1 MKKTLLVLFLVF
13 ALVGLVYAVDIQF
26 WHAMGGERIEYFE
39 NVAKEFE
46 ALHPDINVNVQFNG
60 SYRDNLNKTI
70 AAVNSGTPPNVVQVF
85 EIGTQMMIDGGIIV
99 PVQDLMDNDPTFDP
113 GIFLTPITNYYT
125 VGGKLYSIPFN
136 SSTAIMYYNKTMFE
150 EAGLDPD
157 SPPRTFDDFIEVCK
171 ALTVKDANG
180 NIEQTGFTWPL
191 HSWFIEQLLAAQN
204 APLVNNGNGRDGR
217 PTECVL
223 NNPAGLTIFE
233 WLNTLAEGGYLI
245 NTKFEDWS
253 AARNLFMSQKA
264 GILFDSTSNVASHKA
279 NAAENGY
286 ELGTCFLPKP
296 ADAPS
301 GGAVI
306 GGASLWIIDGNP
318 MNEMEASWEFVKF
331 LNSKEQQMN
340 WHKFTGYFPVTK
352 EAVEG
357 LLFSGFYQEEPDH
370 MTAMMQLLLSVPSE
384 NTAGAICGV
393 FPEMRTIIET
403 KIQEMCNGEITP
415 VKAIDEAAAE
425 CTAAI
430 EEYNSI
436 F

>member
-1 MKKTLLVLFLVF
+1 
-13 ALVGLVYAVDIQF
+13 
-26 WHAMGGERIEYFE
+26 
-39 NVAKEFE
+39 
-46 ALHPDINVNVQFNG
+46 
-60 SYRDNLNKTI
+60 
-70 AAVNSGTPPNVVQVF
+70 
-85 EIGTQMMIDGGIIV
+85 
-99 PVQDLMDNDPTFDP
+99 
-113 GIFLTPITNYYT
+113 
-125 VGGKLYSIPFN
+125 
-136 SSTAIMYYNKTMFE
+136 
-150 EAGLDPD
+150 
-157 SPPRTFDDFIEVCK
+157 
-171 ALTVKDANG
+171 
-180 NIEQTGFTWPL
+180 
-191 HSWFIEQLLAAQN
+191 
-204 APLVNNGNGRDGR
+204 
-217 PTECVL
+217 
-223 NNPAGLTIFE
+223 
-233 WLNTLAEGGYLI
+233 
-245 NTKFEDWS
+245 
-253 AARNLFMSQKA
+253 
-264 GILFDSTSNVASHKA
+264 
-279 NAAENGY
+279 
-286 ELGTCFLPKP
+286 
-296 ADAPS
+296 
-301 GGAVI
+301 
-306 GGASLWIIDGNP
+306 

>member
-1 MKKTLLVLFLVF
+1 MKKKLLVLVLAI
-13 ALVGLVYAVDIQF
+13 ALMGLAYAVDVQF

-39 NVAKEFE
+39 NVAEEFE
-46 ALHPDINVNVQFNG
+46 ALNPGINVEVQFNG

-85 EIGTQMMIDGGIIV
+85 EIGTQMMVDSGIIV
-99 PVQDLMDNDPTFDP
+99 PVQELMDNDSTFDP

-125 VGGKLYSIPFN
+125 VQGELYSIPFN

-157 SPPRTFDDFIEVCK
+157 NPPRNFADFIEACK
-171 ALTVKDANG
+171 ALTIKDENG
-180 NIEQTGFTWPL
+180 NIVQTGFTWPL
-191 HSWFIEQLLAAQN
+191 HSWFVEELLAAQN
-204 APLVNNGNGRDGR
+204 APLVNNGNGREGR
-217 PTECVL
+217 PTECVIDS
-223 NNPAGLTIFE
+223 PEGLAIFN

-264 GILFDSTSNVASHKA
+264 GILFDSTSNVASHM
-279 NAAENGY
+279 NAAKENGY

-296 ADAPS
+296 VDAPA

-306 GGASLWIIDGNP
+306 GGASLWIIGGNP
-318 MNEMEASWEFVKF
+318 EAETEAAWEFVKF
-331 LNSKEQQMN
+331 LNTKEQQMN

-357 LLFSGFYQEEPDH
+357 LLFSGFYQEQPDH
-370 MTAMMQLLLSVPSE
+370 MTAMMQLLLSVPSN

-403 KIQEMCNGEITP
+403 KVQEMCNGEITP
-415 VKAIDEAAAE
+415 AQALEESQAE